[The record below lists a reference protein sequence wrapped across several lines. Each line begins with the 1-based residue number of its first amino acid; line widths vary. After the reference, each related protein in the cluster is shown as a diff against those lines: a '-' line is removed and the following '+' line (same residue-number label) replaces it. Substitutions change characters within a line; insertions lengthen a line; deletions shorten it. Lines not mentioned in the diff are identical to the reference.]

1 LVSWYDT
8 WQHHMDLNILP
19 FHYGLLTFDTDPKT
33 SQIWERLGNTS
44 EVDYIINSGKTIL
57 EYINRDNRAY
67 AQATIFETKLDGYS
81 ALAINRGLTNSKIF
95 DSIQEA
101 MDFDIQ
107 ILFSWAKTKW
117 KVSLFSIGHHADV
130 SKIAVKHGGG
140 GHPGASGFHCDKL
153 PFKLKN

>member
-1 LVSWYDT
+1 
-8 WQHHMDLNILP
+8 
-19 FHYGLLTFDTDPKT
+19 
-33 SQIWERLGNTS
+33 
-44 EVDYIINSGKTIL
+44 
-57 EYINRDNRAY
+57 
-67 AQATIFETKLDGYS
+67 
-81 ALAINRGLTNSKIF
+81 
-95 DSIQEA
+95 